1 MIVLPLLVEDLT
13 FACVCVCGVLSTFAF
28 IMSTIVIFL
37 HFIGL

>member
-13 FACVCVCGVLSTFAF
+13 FACVCGVLSTFAF

-37 HFIGL
+37 NFIGL